1 MARSVAVIDVLRF
14 WVPDVCEAAI
24 CVTQMR

>member
-14 WVPDVCEAAI
+14 WVPDVSEAAV
-24 CVTQMR
+24 CVTQMQ